1 MQAPGY
7 NSSNNMENAG
17 QNLGPIQ
24 LPGSDLGNNSK
35 PLFPKPNYY
44 HEHGLEPKNRSDW
57 TCANCK
63 KYFNNG
69 TAHCCLKCNFNLC
82 QDCRTRYLN

>member
-24 LPGSDLGNNSK
+24 IPGSDLGNNSK
-35 PLFPKPNYY
+35 PLFPKTKLLP
-44 HEHGLEPKNRSDW
+44 
-57 TCANCK
+57 
-63 KYFNNG
+63 
-69 TAHCCLKCNFNLC
+69 
-82 QDCRTRYLN
+82 